1 MISAYNPGNAGACLP
16 DRAPCASSDACSKKG
31 TPRHLADSDELIP
44 LTVPEIRCLIWW
56 LVWRKVPTPEQV
68 VRWSL
73 WRRKHQAQ
81 AQRAHYKRTA
91 AQQTQLQ
98 L

>member
-1 MISAYNPGNAGACLP
+1 VVSGYDVGDVGPRLS
-16 DRAPCASSDACSKKG
+16 DRAPCAGSDACSKKG
-31 TPRHLADSDELIP
+31 TTRSLADSDELIP
-44 LTVPEIRCLIWW
+44 LTVPEVCRRIWW
-56 LVWRKVPTPEQV
+56 LVWRKVPTHEQV
-68 VRWSL
+68 VSWLL

-81 AQRAHYKRTA
+81 AKHAHYKRTA